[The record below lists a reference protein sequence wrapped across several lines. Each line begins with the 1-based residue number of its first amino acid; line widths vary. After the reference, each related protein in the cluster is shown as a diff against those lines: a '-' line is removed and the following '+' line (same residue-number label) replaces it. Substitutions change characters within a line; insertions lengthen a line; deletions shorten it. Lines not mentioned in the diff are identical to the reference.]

1 MARKSTA
8 KSSAVQKRKEEP
20 IKPIIIKDLNGNKL
34 ADFNE
39 QLVQTIKDTVARGA
53 TDSELYMFLQNCAM
67 YGLNP
72 LMKQAWFMKIDG
84 VPTATTSRDGY
95 LKIAKEDPNYK
106 KVQSM
111 AVYQNDKFTT
121 VMEDGEVVKVT
132 HEFSHVDRGHI
143 VGAYAFLKTKD
154 GEEDIF
160 AYKDFKEYNKKNRIW
175 SGYQESM
182 IRKVAEADV
191 LKRFANISG
200 LVTVEELGEKDLS
213 GNYEYTE
220 ASVSDVKTDDVDV
233 VDDSD
238 IVDQQQEDDDN
249 ADIIVEE
256 VKE

>member
-8 KSSAVQKRKEEP
+8 TAKSNAVQRKEEP

-34 ADFNE
+34 ADFNV

-84 VPTATTSRDGY
+84 VPTAMTSRDGY

-111 AVYQNDKFTT
+111 AVYQNDTFSTLM
-121 VMEDGEVVKVT
+121 VDGEVVKVT

-200 LVTVEELGEKDLS
+200 LVTAEEMGTEDLS

-220 ASVSDVKTDDVDV
+220 ASVSDVKTDDVD
-233 VDDSD
+233 DSED
-238 IVDQQQEDDDN
+238 HQEDDDN
-249 ADIIVEE
+249 NDIIVEE
-256 VKE
+256 VEK

>member
-8 KSSAVQKRKEEP
+8 TAKSNAVQRKEEP

-34 ADFNE
+34 ADFNV

-84 VPTATTSRDGY
+84 VPTAMTSRDGY
-95 LKIAKEDPNYK
+95 LKIAKEDPNYR

-111 AVYQNDKFTT
+111 AVYQNDTFSTLM
-121 VMEDGEVVKVT
+121 VDGEVVKVT

-200 LVTVEELGEKDLS
+200 LVTAEEMGTEDLS

-220 ASVSDVKTDDVDV
+220 ASVSDVKTDDVD
-233 VDDSD
+233 DSED
-238 IVDQQQEDDDN
+238 HQEDDDN
-249 ADIIVEE
+249 NDIIVEE
-256 VKE
+256 VEK